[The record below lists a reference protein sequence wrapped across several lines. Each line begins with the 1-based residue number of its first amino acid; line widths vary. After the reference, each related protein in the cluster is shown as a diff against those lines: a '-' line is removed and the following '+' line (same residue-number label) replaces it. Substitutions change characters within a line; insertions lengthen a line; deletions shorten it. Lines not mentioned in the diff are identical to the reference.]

1 MPFRMIVAFAT
12 SDLRHVDAQF
22 ADARHLAL
30 YEVTAAAAVL
40 QGVFTFEP
48 AEGEARGS
56 RHRFQHRALALRG
69 CPLVFVSAAGP
80 SLVARLAAC
89 GVSVATARG
98 ATLDDLLAEVSALLA
113 RDAAQADG
121 WDAATARGCAPAAP

>member
-1 MPFRMIVAFAT
+1 MIVAFAT
-12 SDLRHVDAQF
+12 SDLLHVDAQF

-30 YEVTAAAAVL
+30 YEITAAEAVL
-40 QGVFTFEP
+40 QGVFTFEQVD
-48 AEGEARGS
+48 GEPRGS

-69 CPLVFVSAAGP
+69 CAIVLVSAAGP

-98 ATLDDLLAEVSALLA
+98 AAIDDLLGELSALLA
-113 RDAAQADG
+113 RDAAQAGG
-121 WDAATARGCAPAAP
+121 WEAATA